1 MEGLFFRAMKDL
13 DQLFFRAIKWKEG
26 LFFRAMKDLD
36 QLFFRAIKWNGRTLL
51 QSYEGSGP
59 TLLQS
64 YQMEW
69 KDSSSELRRIWTNS
83 SSELSNGRKKPK
95 FPMLAQLVVAELSGA
110 ELFLDWRHCRSPL
123 LFTCVG

>member
-1 MEGLFFRAMKDL
+1 VRRNALLQGYRRWTNSSSELSNGM
-13 DQLFFRAIKWKEG
+13 EG

-69 KDSSSELRRIWTNS
+69 EDFSSEL
-83 SSELSNGRKKPK
+83 
-95 FPMLAQLVVAELSGA
+95 
-110 ELFLDWRHCRSPL
+110 
-123 LFTCVG
+123 